1 MAQVEIKTYEGNK
14 QVTETQEI
22 KEMGLKQI
30 KGVAKEINKF
40 QKKCIAASAK
50 KNYQYKSYLNKYV
63 IFFSFSPHHS
73 IHVINIRDDNSY
85 NFIRYIWHTII
96 CN

>member
-30 KGVAKEINKF
+30 KGVAKEINKLVKDVNTNDHLKNALDSF
-40 QKKCIAASAK
+40 FKKR
-50 KNYQYKSYLNKYV
+50 N
-63 IFFSFSPHHS
+63 
-73 IHVINIRDDNSY
+73 
-85 NFIRYIWHTII
+85 
-96 CN
+96 